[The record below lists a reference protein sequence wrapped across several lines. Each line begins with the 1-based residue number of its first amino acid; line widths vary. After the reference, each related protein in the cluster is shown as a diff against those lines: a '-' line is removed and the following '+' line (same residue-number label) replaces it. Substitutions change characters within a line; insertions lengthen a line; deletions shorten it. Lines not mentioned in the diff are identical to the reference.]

1 MVVEKKNLMRQSA
14 GNRSG
19 KVADFEEAFK
29 TKDSSVKK
37 QLTLKIDED
46 LHRKV
51 KLVAAERGV
60 TITDLVSGFIRSL

>member
-1 MVVEKKNLMRQSA
+1 MVEKKNLMRQPA
-14 GNRSG
+14 GDRSG

-60 TITDLVSGFIRSL
+60 TITDLVSGFIRDL

>member
-1 MVVEKKNLMRQSA
+1 MVVEKRNLMRKPA
-14 GNRSG
+14 GDRSG
-19 KVADFEEAFK
+19 KVADFEGAFK

-51 KLVAAERGV
+51 KSYAAEHGT
-60 TITDLVSGFIRSL
+60 TITDVVSEFIRDL

>member
-1 MVVEKKNLMRQSA
+1 MRKPA
-14 GNRSG
+14 GDRSG
-19 KVADFEEAFK
+19 KVADFEGAFK

-51 KLVAAERGV
+51 KMVAAERGV
-60 TITDLVSGFIRSL
+60 TITELVSGFIREL